1 MHAKQFSYRGL
12 TWIFQRRNHAALL
25 FSNATVIIAGS
36 LLLFAACKSS
46 LQGSLLP
53 NTPPE
58 TFTIVDTIIRNGDDR
73 FNSQVELHW
82 WADDPDGYIAGYE
95 YTFDSIIDEASSW
108 HFTSRQDSIFL
119 LPTPPGKDTL
129 DFNFRVRAIDNLGAK
144 DPTPATLVYPVK
156 NSPPS
161 IKFVDAANN
170 PTITFPVIR
179 FYWEG
184 TDPDGFENLQHY
196 ECCWNDTTALP
207 YTIDITATGAV
218 FEAEDLTADHPLCKV
233 YLNNNGD
240 PQPGPMNGMALNDTN
255 VLYIRAVDNALA
267 VSPFVASYKVYV
279 KKPVSSI
286 LLVDGY
292 TSGTATVE
300 SFFTQQLAS
309 AGFATVDTLQIFQQA
324 NGVYTQLSADNISQS
339 KLFALFHTIIWFSND
354 AVNSLSLGQRTLNDF
369 FNNNGRLLMS
379 VYVSSLFDEQ
389 SDFLDFTPIESF
401 VVPEDTTLLLT
412 DTSSV
417 IHQAAGYSD
426 LKSASF
432 LGVVRPFHLA
442 VGAAPLYD
450 AALIAK
456 DNNTLSLSNWTG
468 ISTVMAKK
476 TNGAGNTNFVI
487 STLELQKLDGL
498 GNMNTF
504 FEQVLIN
511 EFGL

>member
-1 MHAKQFSYRGL
+1 MRTHHLSYG
-12 TWIFQRRNHAALL
+12 
-25 FSNATVIIAGS
+25 TVIVFS
-36 LLLFAACKSS
+36 VLLSAACKSS
-46 LQGSLLP
+46 LEGNLLP
-53 NTPPE
+53 DTPPE

-73 FNSQVELHW
+73 FNSQVEIHW

-95 YTFDSIIDEASSW
+95 YTFDSIIDEDHSW
-108 HFTSRQDSIFL
+108 HFTTRQDSIFL
-119 LPTPPGKDTL
+119 LATPPGEDTL
-129 DFNFRVRAIDNLGAK
+129 DFNFRVRAIDNLGIK

-156 NSPPS
+156 NSPPAV
-161 IKFVDAANN
+161 KFVPAANN
-170 PTITFPVIR
+170 PTVTFPVIR

-184 TDPDGFENLQHY
+184 TDPDGFENLHHY
-196 ECCWNDTTALP
+196 ECCWNDTTSLP
-207 YTIDITATGAV
+207 YTIEISATGAV
-218 FEAEDLTADHPLCKV
+218 FEANDLSSDFPLCRV

-240 PQPGPMNGMALNDTN
+240 PQQELINGLALNDTN
-255 VLYIRAVDNALA
+255 VFYIRAVDNALA

-292 TSGTATVE
+292 TSGTVAVE

-309 AGFATVDTLQIFQQA
+309 AGFPTADTMQIFQQA
-324 NGVYTQLSADNISQS
+324 NGAYTQMSADNISQS
-339 KLFALFHTIIWFSND
+339 KLFALFNTIIWFSND

-369 FNNNGRLLMS
+369 FNNNGKLLMS

-389 SDFLDFTPIESF
+389 SDFLDFTPVQSF
-401 VVPEDTTLLLT
+401 VVPADTTLLLT
-412 DTSSV
+412 DTSSI
-417 IHQAAGYSD
+417 IHLAAGYSD
-426 LKSASF
+426 LRSASF

-442 VGAAPLYD
+442 VGATALYD
-450 AALIAK
+450 ANLIAK
-456 DNNTLSLSNWTG
+456 DNNTLALSDWTG

-476 TNGAGNTNFVI
+476 YDGAGHTNFVI

-498 GNMNTF
+498 GNMHTF